1 MAISKHPLGS
11 INCHKP
17 HKKLK
22 INSKIIHS
30 GGPLVIAD
38 TVVGISAFV
47 IAGPCARGAPDGWE
61 RVSSYY
67 NWINSNAVN

>member
-1 MAISKHPLGS
+1 MATGKKNFKKVHKIISKNL
-11 INCHKP
+11 
-17 HKKLK
+17 KKF
-22 INSKIIHS
+22 HS
-30 GGPLVIAD
+30 GGPLIIAD
-38 TVVGISAFV
+38 AVVGISAFV